1 MGMIGV
7 NVLGRLSR
15 MSAPV
20 MQYDGLTTPR
30 SPLGIARAR
39 ATSMYVAGADLQQG
53 QQNGQ
58 GGQQFGQQGQNGQGG
73 QQFGQQGTNGQGGQQ
88 FGQQG
93 MNGQGGQQFGQQGQG
108 GPQFGQQGMNGQSG
122 GNAVGQPD
130 KAAGP
135 SRSDTERDEL
145 ERLNAVAAERRKERA
160 ARLGSG
166 LAKKQPDSPQ
176 FRQQYGQGGPQFGQ
190 QGQNGQ
196 GGLQFG
202 QQGQNG
208 QGGPQFGQ
216 QGQNGQGGQQFG
228 QQGMSG

>member
-39 ATSMYVAGADLQQG
+39 ATSMYVAGADPQQG

-58 GGQQFGQQGQNGQGG
+58 GAQQFGQQGQNGQGGPQFGQQGQNGQGG
-73 QQFGQQGTNGQGGQQ
+73 QQFGLQGQNGQGGQQ

-93 MNGQGGQQFGQQGQG
+93 MNGQGGQQFGQQGQNGQG
-108 GPQFGQQGMNGQSG
+108 GQQFGQQGMNGQAG

-135 SRSDTERDEL
+135 SRIDTERDEL

-166 LAKKQPDSPQ
+166 LAKKQPDSTQ
-176 FRQQYGQGGPQFGQ
+176 FGQQYGQGGPQFGQ

-196 GGLQFG
+196 GG
-202 QQGQNG
+202 
-208 QGGPQFGQ
+208 
-216 QGQNGQGGQQFG
+216 
-228 QQGMSG
+228 